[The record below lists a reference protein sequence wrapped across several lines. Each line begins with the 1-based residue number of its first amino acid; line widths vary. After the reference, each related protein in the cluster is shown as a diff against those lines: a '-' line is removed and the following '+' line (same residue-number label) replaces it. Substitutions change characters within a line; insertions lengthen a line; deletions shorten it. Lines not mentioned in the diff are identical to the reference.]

1 MSSKTRAVGYVVLAI
16 TEILII
22 VAAITNRAELPA
34 LVGSQV
40 IVFVTVW
47 GAVGLK
53 NVVDTRRDIRSATRP
68 ERRPPDP
75 EPTPMGE

>member
-1 MSSKTRAVGYVVLAI
+1 MSPKTRVVGYVVLAV
-16 TEILII
+16 TEMLII
-22 VAAITNRAELPA
+22 AAAITNRAELPS

-53 NVVDTRRDIRSATRP
+53 NVVDTRRDIRAAARG
-68 ERRPPDP
+68 ERRPPDA
-75 EPTPMGE
+75 ESTPVGD

>member
-1 MSSKTRAVGYVVLAI
+1 MSPKTRAVGYVVLLV

-53 NVVDTRRDIRSATRP
+53 NVVDTRRDIRAAIRP
-68 ERRPPDP
+68 DRRPTDADP
-75 EPTPMGE
+75 TRMGD

>member
-1 MSSKTRAVGYVVLAI
+1 MSPKTRAVGYIVLVI
-16 TEILII
+16 TEILI
-22 VAAITNRAELPA
+22 VAAAITNRAELPS

-75 EPTPMGE
+75 EPTRMGD

>member
-1 MSSKTRAVGYVVLAI
+1 MNPKTRAAGFIVLAV
-16 TEILII
+16 TEGLII
-22 VAAITNRAELPA
+22 AAAITNRAELPA

-47 GAVGLK
+47 GTPALK
-53 NVVDTRRDIRSATRP
+53 NVVDMRRDIRSATRP

-75 EPTPMGE
+75 EPTPMGD